1 MSLMGYVY
9 AKLLS
14 RVQLYATPWTV
25 AFQAPLS
32 MGLSRQE
39 YWCGLPFPSPG
50 DLPDPGIDPVSWQ
63 DQPGSLPMSHQGS
76 QKVFILNTKYKS
88 SRQLLIKCDTNTSY
102 LFRELST
109 SESLF
114 FPSSHRQSLKE
125 LELGERYPAM

>member
-1 MSLMGYVY
+1 MQTSWQLTNIVGSGGLV
-9 AKLLS
+9 AKSCLTL
-14 RVQLYATPWTV
+14 ATPWTV
-25 AFQAPLS
+25 ALQAPLS

-63 DQPGSLPMSHQGS
+63 DQVGSLPMSHQGS

-88 SRQLLIKCDTNTSY
+88 SRQLLIKCDTNTSH
-102 LFRELST
+102 LFRELSN

-114 FPSSHRQSLKE
+114 FPKFTQTKF
-125 LELGERYPAM
+125 ERA